1 MSAVAKGLGE
11 RAVGGPAGRQTAEE
25 VPAPAGGCPADA
37 PAGEEERKSPRSA
50 QRGEGAVVGWTAT
63 DTRMHRNTADGGG
76 GGRAVCEEKPRFW
89 CAGRRGK
96 RTGGKG
102 REFALCRLG
111 GVYSPLVARRGRGR
125 PQRGGLPSL
134 LPAAAGAIGPARS
147 LRAVGVERDEGQE
160 QKSRRVERENRLA
173 YPDAATVETGGLGA
187 KSRGVGIGGW
197 FGLLGLRG
205 SWSGE
210 RQEQKRRP

>member
-1 MSAVAKGLGE
+1 M
-11 RAVGGPAGRQTAEE
+11 GGPAGRQTAEE
-25 VPAPAGGCPADA
+25 VPAPAGGCPAGA

-63 DTRMHRNTADGGG
+63 DTRMHRNTTDGEG
-76 GGRAVCEEKPRFW
+76 GGRGGLRGEAALLLCGEKGT
-89 CAGRRGK
+89 ANRGK
-96 RTGGKG
+96 GEEIRPLPAGG
-102 REFALCRLG
+102 RLFT
-111 GVYSPLVARRGRGR
+111 PVARRGRGR
-125 PQRGGLPSL
+125 PQKGGLLSL

-147 LRAVGVERDEGQE
+147 LRAVEVERDEGQG
-160 QKSRRVERENRLA
+160 QRARRVEGENRLA

-187 KSRGVGIGGW
+187 RSRGVGIGGW

-210 RQEQKRRP
+210 RREQKRRA